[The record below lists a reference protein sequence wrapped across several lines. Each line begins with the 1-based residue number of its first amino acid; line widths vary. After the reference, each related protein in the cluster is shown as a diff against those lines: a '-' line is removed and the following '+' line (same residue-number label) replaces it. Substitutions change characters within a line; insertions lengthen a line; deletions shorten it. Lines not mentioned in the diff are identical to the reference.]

1 MKCQFCSCCVAAA
14 IASLIGCSDSKPSL
28 PTSEFEARVRASG
41 DVHVDSHF
49 RNGRYIHE
57 HARTQPDSSQ
67 TNNYSYR
74 GNKNPWPKDKDAA
87 KQAEY
92 DATMKAISPFL
103 DELQAARVRG
113 MSDEDAYLHARNKTG
128 IDLTFD

>member
-1 MKCQFCSCCVAAA
+1 MKFATMLCLISVA
-14 IASLIGCSDSKPSL
+14 LISHAGCSDSNPRPR
-28 PTSEFEARVRASG
+28 PTTFEDRVRASG

-49 RNGRYIHE
+49 RNGKYVHE
-57 HARTQPDSSQ
+57 HARTQPDSV
-67 TNNYSYR
+67 TENNYSHR
-74 GNKNPWPKDKDAA
+74 SNNNPWPKDTESA

-103 DELQAARVRG
+103 DEFQSARDRG
-113 MSDEDAYLHARNKTG
+113 MSDEGAYKHARNKTG